1 MDKLKKACE
10 TKKRTLESVI
20 AEADGELGKQEPSL
34 EMLMSLRPKL
44 LRCKDK
50 FLIASDCLIEQLIKA
65 DREDEE
71 IEDVDIVQANLFGRS
86 EGVLQKMEQLL
97 AKPTVDRE
105 SIVSGGNEGKSNL
118 HRLPK
123 LELPKFGGE
132 AREWLQFW
140 SAFQSV
146 HDDDSISACVKF
158 QYLQN
163 CMIKGSV
170 SEEIVSSFPNS
181 AANYPLVISTL
192 MERFGRE
199 DMLVEVY
206 VRDLIAIILE
216 NAHGRNTTSFSTVYV
231 RLSSQLR
238 ALGSLGVTTDKCAAI
253 LYPMVESAL
262 PEDLFVAWERTRHHH
277 KPDEDGKHN
286 SSEALLEKLMEFLKH
301 EVEGS
306 ERMRLARQPFS
317 SSYPSQFNRDKPPKP
332 KTSVA
337 TAASLV
343 VADGKSNN
351 AYKCVFCDGKHWS
364 EQCCK
369 AMSMSLEA
377 RRKIIQEKQCCY
389 SCLKPGHFSKYCR
402 NVVKCV
408 ICSKKHRAILCP
420 VSKGSQKSDGIE
432 ERSKNINASV
442 YMSNQIRCQD
452 VLLQTIMVKINGEN
466 KSKVV
471 RAMLDSGSQNSYVLE
486 QTASEV
492 GLTMLGKKEVVH
504 LLFGGVKSR
513 PQQNKRYRIYI
524 SDVDSK
530 YNCNFEVQDCSTICS
545 AMPSAQPTEWMT
557 ELRSKG
563 IDLDVYRSNTEIEL
577 LLGADVYAKLLT
589 GKKIE
594 LESGP
599 VALETKLGWTVSGK
613 VLGNVQTTKS
623 QSSVLSCLV
632 RDATIQDLWRLD
644 VIGIMEPMKEK
655 SKEELSVAAL
665 EHFNQTVKQNEDG
678 RYSVNL
684 PWIGGHPPLPN
695 YKLISEKKLES
706 TTARL
711 EKLGVLST
719 YHDVFKS
726 WEDEGI
732 IERVDSESGHVL
744 SHHGVIKPESQ
755 STPVRPV
762 FNASFRTKGNPS
774 LNDCLEVGPNMLEN
788 IPDIIT
794 RFRLG
799 PVAVTSD
806 IRKAFLQIEVTEED
820 RNYLQFW
827 WYKNQKLEEKQ
838 MYRHC
843 RVVFG
848 VSSSPFLLAAVIDH
862 HLSTYE
868 DEYKKTID
876 ILRRSMYVD
885 NCVASVGSKEDAL
898 KFKEE
903 SVEIFGTAKMDL
915 REWEIGPS
923 SEEKQVPVLG
933 LFWNLR
939 TDELTCDLRSFAKK
953 MEPGKVTRRKILSAA
968 HSLFDPIGFTCPFTI
983 IPKMLLQE
991 SYGVKAGW
999 DTDLSE
1005 DISRRFNAWLSQ
1017 LTEVDKLKIPRCV
1030 VQSQDRRT
1038 WTLHVFMDS
1047 SNAAFAACA
1056 YLRSGFPGSVQVQL
1070 LMARSRVAP
1079 MKNTTI
1085 PRLELVACEIG
1096 SRLAVHIKSMME
1108 FEDIPITLWTDS
1120 TTALAWIKRDMNWSV
1135 FVAGRVKKIRQNSS
1149 VIDWRHVPGK
1159 ENPADI
1165 PSLWL
1170 KKEEQFWT
1178 QSVEKESIEEV
1189 NSELR
1194 KAVVTHCNIEKGDML
1209 AKITQ
1214 FSNYHKI
1221 LRMVAHWRRFLDWL
1235 QRKRSNKI
1243 TKGPITMEEMTLA
1256 EERVIRL
1263 VQQCSF
1269 EGVKDKKFKNLR
1281 VYEDE
1286 SGLLRVKCRFVPVE
1300 KVDAH
1305 SYPMVMPSNGVT
1317 GQLIW
1322 SYHRLM
1328 CHAGV
1333 QSLHANLRE
1342 RYWILNSRRTIRN
1355 EIRPC
1360 ARCRRFRAQ
1369 PCYVEEGPLPRDRV
1383 RVGPAFDVTGVD
1395 MTGPLHLKGNKKYW
1409 IAIFTCATYRA
1420 IHLELCTSLTTE
1432 TFIGAM
1438 RRFVA
1443 RRGRP
1448 STIYSDNGL
1457 NFVGCKNLFSSLDW
1471 NKIVE
1476 YGAINRISWKF
1487 NPPTAC
1493 WWGGFWERMIGIV
1506 KQLLRSVLGS
1516 ARVTNE
1522 ELQTLLCDVEAVV
1535 NNRPLTYVSED
1546 DDELAPL
1553 TPNKLINNCGSSIL
1567 PEADEVERDSMVSRY
1582 RNMQACRE
1590 ELRARFTKEYLAMLV
1605 HHGKARKSRRI
1616 EVGEI
1621 VLIGN
1626 DQKRRIAWP
1635 LGKVEEVLPGADGQ
1649 VRVAR
1654 VKTSSGVF
1662 LRPCYKTSQPVS
1674 SAFTIGKLRAAPS
1687 NGGEAAA
1694 QPIIPPLS
1702 TVVKMTNNY
1711 IDIKVEGDT
1720 IRALVDSGASYSV
1733 ISERFRVELKKTMF
1747 AETDVVLKVA
1757 DDKVVKSKG
1766 RCTLKLEVNG
1776 HPENFEFVVLE
1787 NCSHDVI
1794 LGWDFFKATNA
1805 VIDCGLGELQLYD
1818 LPDLDAEGRD
1828 DEVYAIQDFVIP
1840 GRSSQRI
1847 SILNRSL
1854 VGIVNME
1861 VTCSKELFIRKDVI
1875 FPSSLIEFEEGIG
1888 KIWITNGGLQPQM
1901 IPKGMNLGRMCDIE
1915 TEHKEVD
1922 TMLERKVIQPSES
1935 PWSAPVVLVKKKD
1948 GTWRFCVDFR
1958 RLNHITKKDV
1968 YPLPRIDDVL
1978 DHLSSA
1984 RYYSTMDLKTGY
1996 WQVEVDERDREK
2008 TAFVTPDGLYEF
2020 MVMPFGL
2027 CNAPATFE
2035 RMMDNVLM
2043 GLKWN
2048 ICLCYLDDIV
2058 VYSDTFEEHL
2068 ERLSKVLSCLQ
2079 QAGLTINP
2087 DKCLFGSTRIKILG
2101 HVVDKDGIQ
2110 PDSEKVEAIKKF
2122 PVPKSV
2128 CDIQSYLGLCS
2139 YYRRFIKNFSKI
2151 AAPLQILLKKDQ
2163 KFIWTQE
2170 QKDSFE
2176 SLKKALMQKPVLGH
2190 FKESAITKLH
2200 TDASSYGLGAVL
2212 VQIQENQENPIAY
2225 ASRTLSKAEKNY
2237 STTERECLAVIWAIG
2252 KFRPYLYG
2260 RPFEVVSDH
2269 HSLCWLAGLKDP
2281 SGRLARWALK
2291 LQDFDA
2297 TITYKSGV
2305 KHKDADCLSRYPL
2318 PESPA
2323 LTSLTLVREQQNLDP
2338 DITKISNAL
2347 NQGEGAERFEMKNG
2361 LLYKRNFDPLG
2372 RRLLLVIPKCMRPDI
2387 LKEFHDVPTAGHLG
2401 FARTYDRIRKRYFWP
2416 GLYNSVRRYVA
2427 HCKECQ
2433 RRKGEN
2439 KLPAG
2444 KLIPIKPSS
2453 FPFQKIGM
2461 DLLGRFP
2468 LSDKGNRWIIVCT
2481 DYLTKYA
2488 IAKALPSGTAAEIA
2502 TFILEEVI
2510 LKHGAPRE
2518 IITDRGRAFMSQMV
2532 KEVTS
2537 RCKISHLFTTA
2548 YHPQTNG
2555 LTERLNKTL
2564 GDMLSMYVDAEQ
2576 RDCDSVLPY
2585 VIFAYNMAQQ
2595 GSTRFSPFFLVH
2607 GREAE
2612 TLLDV
2617 LLPYEDE
2624 TSLGTSG
2631 SSGTK
2636 FKTEET
2642 QPEGRRPCAPDE
2654 ALQRSWP
2661 TAAISSHT
2669 CVTPVQSL
2677 PMQQG
2682 NQRID
2687 PSKIV
2692 VLDHVVTTQDR
2703 QQFIT
2708 LKYIGDDGIEQE
2720 ILVPFINPEE
2730 HQGATSESI
2739 HVTLSMPHEIFKI
2752 HLRPDGVPRVPAGVL
2767 TFTHWKT
2774 HSVKTWS
2781 FNWRRCQV
2789 RFWKK
2794 PDKITLNGLPFVIE
2808 DSDVIKALRPF
2819 CQVTSIAPVILTDGK
2834 CKWQNTCR
2842 DAFMLMH
2849 NGMKTTQLPAKINIL
2864 TEGITTP
2871 IYI

>member
-44 LRCKDK
+44 LRCKDR

-192 MERFGRE
+192 KERFGRE

-343 VADGKSNN
+343 VAD
-351 AYKCVFCDGKHWS
+351 
-364 EQCCK
+364 
-369 AMSMSLEA
+369 
-377 RRKIIQEKQCCY
+377 
-389 SCLKPGHFSKYCR
+389 
-402 NVVKCV
+402 
-408 ICSKKHRAILCP
+408 

-442 YMSNQIRCQD
+442 DMSNQIRCQD

-623 QSSVLSCLV
+623 QSVLSCLV

-806 IRKAFLQIEVTEED
+806 IRQAFLQIEVAEED

-848 VSSSPFLLAAVIDH
+848 VSSSPFPLAAVIDH

-923 SEEKQVPVLG
+923 SEEKPVPVLG

-1165 PSLWL
+1165 PSRGASISQLITTRWWEGPVWL

-1546 DDELAPL
+1546 DEELAPL

-1616 EVGEI
+1616 ERQRDPSTFSGDGNINSGQWLKEYERVSEYNRWDDTMKLANVVFTLTELLKGDLIITKNHSTRGEALKTHSAVNPRMEEGEI
-1621 VLIGN
+1621 VAHIIKGISEDTYQVLVAKDIQTV
-1626 DQKRRIAWP
+1626 DEILKFCRHLTTVKQRRIGRTKFARLSNVMPNSCADDSDDLAGLIRCIVREEIQKVLSPPEVVNP
-1635 LGKVEEVLPGADGQ
+1635 LREVNALEQTVREVVSRFLQLTRAQINVVQQQPRTPYNIDRPTQPRKTEHWRTYDDKPICFHCGRPGHVVRYCRERRQ
-1649 VRVAR
+1649 VFAEAR
-1654 VKTSSGVF
+1654 S
-1662 LRPCYKTSQPVS
+1662 R
-1674 SAFTIGKLRAAPS
+1674 
-1687 NGGEAAA
+1687 NGGEGKNVGFSSR
-1694 QPIIPPLS
+1694 PPRYDAGDDYVTPQTSTFIQKAGLS
-1702 TVVKMTNNY
+1702 
-1711 IDIKVEGDT
+1711 
-1720 IRALVDSGASYSV
+1720 
-1733 ISERFRVELKKTMF
+1733 
-1747 AETDVVLKVA
+1747 
-1757 DDKVVKSKG
+1757 
-1766 RCTLKLEVNG
+1766 
-1776 HPENFEFVVLE
+1776 
-1787 NCSHDVI
+1787 
-1794 LGWDFFKATNA
+1794 
-1805 VIDCGLGELQLYD
+1805 
-1818 LPDLDAEGRD
+1818 
-1828 DEVYAIQDFVIP
+1828 
-1840 GRSSQRI
+1840 
-1847 SILNRSL
+1847 
-1854 VGIVNME
+1854 
-1861 VTCSKELFIRKDVI
+1861 
-1875 FPSSLIEFEEGIG
+1875 
-1888 KIWITNGGLQPQM
+1888 
-1901 IPKGMNLGRMCDIE
+1901 
-1915 TEHKEVD
+1915 
-1922 TMLERKVIQPSES
+1922 
-1935 PWSAPVVLVKKKD
+1935 
-1948 GTWRFCVDFR
+1948 
-1958 RLNHITKKDV
+1958 LNHK
-1968 YPLPRIDDVL
+1968 
-1978 DHLSSA
+1978 
-1984 RYYSTMDLKTGY
+1984 
-1996 WQVEVDERDREK
+1996 
-2008 TAFVTPDGLYEF
+2008 
-2020 MVMPFGL
+2020 
-2027 CNAPATFE
+2027 
-2035 RMMDNVLM
+2035 
-2043 GLKWN
+2043 
-2048 ICLCYLDDIV
+2048 
-2058 VYSDTFEEHL
+2058 
-2068 ERLSKVLSCLQ
+2068 
-2079 QAGLTINP
+2079 
-2087 DKCLFGSTRIKILG
+2087 KCLFGSRRIKISG
-2101 HVVDKDGIQ
+2101 HLVDANGIH
-2110 PDSEKVEAIKKF
+2110 PDPEKVEAVSKF
-2122 PVPKSV
+2122 PRPKNISELR
-2128 CDIQSYLGLCS
+2128 SFLGLYS
-2139 YYRRFIKNFSKI
+2139 YYQRFIENFADKARS
-2151 AAPLQILLKKDQ
+2151 LHDLLKTEKQLYWDAA
-2163 KFIWTQE
+2163 QE
-2170 QKDSFE
+2170 KAFGV
-2176 SLKKALMQKPVLGH
+2176 LKTALISEPVLEH
-2190 FKESAITKLH
+2190 FDESADTHLH
-2200 TDASSYGLGAVL
+2200 TDASGHGIGAVFL
-2212 VQIQENQENPIAY
+2212 QIQGGKERPIAY
-2225 ASRTLSKAEKNY
+2225 ASRSLTKAEHNY
-2237 STTERECLAVIWAIG
+2237 STTEKECLAVVWSIS
-2252 KFRPYLYG
+2252 KFRPYLFG
-2260 RPFEVVSDH
+2260 RPFTVVTDH
-2269 HSLCWLAGLKDP
+2269 HSLCWLVGQKDP

-2291 LQDFDA
+2291 LQEFDV
-2297 TITYKSGV
+2297 TVIYRSGR
-2305 KHKDADCLSRYPL
+2305 KHKDADCLSRSPL
-2318 PESPA
+2318 ENDQSSA
-2323 LTSLTLVREQQNLDP
+2323 VMSLTKVDIEQTKDP
-2338 DITKISNAL
+2338 DLAKIIDNL
-2347 NQGEGAERFEMKNG
+2347 NSGYIRKEFSIIDGI
-2361 LLYKRNFDPLG
+2361 LYKKNYSTTG
-2372 RRLLLVIPKCMRPDI
+2372 RPWLMMIPKHLRSEVMAD
-2387 LKEFHDVPTAGHLG
+2387 LHDAPTAGHLG
-2401 FARTYDRIRKRYFWP
+2401 FARTYDKVKKRFYWP
-2416 GLYNSVRRYVA
+2416 GLYRTVRQYVS
-2427 HCKECQ
+2427 HCRECQ
-2433 RRKGEN
+2433 RRK
-2439 KLPAG
+2439 KLPRRLAG
-2444 KLIPIKPSS
+2444 QLVSIPPVEKP
-2453 FPFQKIGM
+2453 FYKVGV

-2468 LSDKGNRWIIVCT
+2468 VSKDGNRWIIVCT
-2481 DYLTKYA
+2481 DYMTRDRERNFISQVIKE
-2488 IAKALPSGTAAEIA
+2488 INALCGI
-2502 TFILEEVI
+2502 V
-2510 LKHGAPRE
+2510 HR
-2518 IITDRGRAFMSQMV
+2518 
-2532 KEVTS
+2532 
-2537 RCKISHLFTTA
+2537 FTTA

-2555 LTERLNKTL
+2555 LTEAT
-2564 GDMLSMYVDAEQ
+2564 GY
-2576 RDCDSVLPY
+2576 
-2585 VIFAYNMAQQ
+2585 
-2595 GSTRFSPFFLVH
+2595 TPFFLVH
-2607 GREAE
+2607 AREAK
-2612 TLLDV
+2612 TYIDAV
-2617 LLPYEDE
+2617 LPY
-2624 TSLGTSG
+2624 L
-2631 SSGTK
+2631 
-2636 FKTEET
+2636 
-2642 QPEGRRPCAPDE
+2642 PDE
-2654 ALQRSWP
+2654 
-2661 TAAISSHT
+2661 ISDDYVGEL
-2669 CVTPVQSL
+2669 VT
-2677 PMQQG
+2677 
-2682 NQRID
+2682 RA
-2687 PSKIV
+2687 
-2692 VLDHVVTTQDR
+2692 
-2703 QQFIT
+2703 
-2708 LKYIGDDGIEQE
+2708 
-2720 ILVPFINPEE
+2720 EE
-2730 HQGATSESI
+2730 A
-2739 HVTLSMPHEIFKI
+2739 
-2752 HLRPDGVPRVPAGVL
+2752 R
-2767 TFTHWKT
+2767 
-2774 HSVKTWS
+2774 
-2781 FNWRRCQV
+2781 
-2789 RFWKK
+2789 
-2794 PDKITLNGLPFVIE
+2794 
-2808 DSDVIKALRPF
+2808 
-2819 CQVTSIAPVILTDGK
+2819 
-2834 CKWQNTCR
+2834 
-2842 DAFMLMH
+2842 
-2849 NGMKTTQLPAKINIL
+2849 
-2864 TEGITTP
+2864 
-2871 IYI
+2871 